1 MTKNRKVERTTDGLT
16 NILFDEME
24 NLINGES
31 TPQMARAKAHVA
43 KTILSVK
50 RLEIDVAQ
58 LNNDYPP
65 KNLKLAA

>member
-1 MTKNRKVERTTDGLT
+1 MKKKKIERTTDGLT
-16 NILFDEME
+16 DLLFDEME

-50 RLEIDVAQ
+50 KLEIDVAQ

-65 KNLKLAA
+65 KSIKLAT

>member
-1 MTKNRKVERTTDGLT
+1 MKKKKIERTTDGLT
-16 NILFDEME
+16 DLLFDEME

-50 RLEIDVAQ
+50 KLEIDVAQ

-65 KNLKLAA
+65 KSIKLAA